1 MKKALSLRLVGVMV
15 LSLSGCVSSTGS
27 GAADLV
33 NALAKAGSAAA
44 DAESSEDSTAKSN
57 SNTTNKT
64 NTTNKST
71 TSATLTEET
80 IKLLVENGLTSK
92 IRTAYPSADPTS
104 CKYKINKSV
113 RNNTTGDYTVY
124 GTVSLYDKYGKL
136 LSGKSQMSFTVKISN
151 GKVKSTTITK

>member
-1 MKKALSLRLVGVMV
+1 MKKALSLILVGVMV

-104 CKYKINKSV
+104 CKYKINKRV
-113 RNNTTGDYTVY
+113 RKNTTCDYRV
-124 GTVSLYDKYGKL
+124 
-136 LSGKSQMSFTVKISN
+136 
-151 GKVKSTTITK
+151 